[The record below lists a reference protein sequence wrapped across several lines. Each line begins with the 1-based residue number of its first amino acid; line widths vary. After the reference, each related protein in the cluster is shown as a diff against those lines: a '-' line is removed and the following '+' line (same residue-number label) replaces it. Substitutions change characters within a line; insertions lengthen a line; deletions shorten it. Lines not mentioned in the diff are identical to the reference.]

1 MAKYNDEELGRIQE
15 ILNPLNENPIVTESL
30 NPMGKVL
37 RKIKGEPEPEM
48 DKPPEEGDGG
58 IEFNEEGEN
67 QEDGENPPEF
77 KNFDE
82 DDDSIDDL
90 LDVDIDSLGKES
102 DDAPEEELPEDLGE
116 EALPEDESPAF
127 DEPPSFDEEPVAEDE
142 SPAFDEPPSFDEE
155 PEAEDESPAFD
166 EPPSFDEEPEAEE
179 PVTEV
184 ASDAEDDPFADVT
197 PDATEDEDPFA
208 DLGQAQSGANDF
220 GGEDP
225 FAEEPP
231 VDPDFGSEDSEADL
245 GSDLD
250 MEPPSMEEESEADPL
265 ADIGD
270 LDLSDEEPVPAL
282 DEESE
287 TDPLAG
293 MDEPEDEVVSDLGGD
308 PDALDEE
315 STSAVDADDMFSEM
329 ESPEPADE
337 GVSELG
343 EAEDG
348 NLGGGLGDISDEDD
362 LGDFG
367 EEEDDEEEGNI
378 PELTDEELAII
389 QQEIIHYPPKL
400 KRTVIDSIT
409 KDKLSPKEQ
418 RELIDLIK
426 SSAKPDEIA
435 AYLTDRLGYPVELQ
449 DPTGLYSETGI
460 PIISSNPIYTKKG
473 EFERRQLIKRT
484 LFGAAAAILLI
495 TTLVSGYKYVFKPLR
510 AAAYYN
516 DGLEDIKK
524 AGVETNQDR
533 RKELLMNAER
543 NFLQGEKI
551 NPNDMD
557 YLNKYGMA
565 YMKVGEYKQSFTKLF
580 GEVQPDFGM
589 ESSDPQHTRTW
600 SNRVEV
606 PIISLAPGQIWD
618 EDKLQHGATNDPDP
632 RSYLRLVSQDKVERR
647 IVKAGSY
654 IVAELGKKIH
664 DNETYINLGRFH
676 SNVAQKFVNG
686 EEGQMFKNDQ
696 LAINYFKQV
705 FTDGGDPTN
714 VEANAGLAKIY
725 YNQESFGKAASYY
738 NKIIEVHPKDP
749 TGHGGLLS
757 TYIEMW
763 RRDRNPQFVLNHHRQ
778 VRNSLE
784 IEGDLSLFVLSK
796 LAAFYIDLDPTELR
810 IKYNVTPEDQVTNM
824 DIDDNII
831 YILNLSFSRSENQDG
846 MEVSGDEYAEQYY
859 QRGRYYIGKNESM
872 RALKQFE
879 LAATYDPAH
888 YLAVMEMAEHFI
900 RQENN
905 QEGWKLLENAEKRY
919 QAFHK
924 NYGNREE
931 DETLI
936 RGDVGRIYFN
946 MGKIIYLGAALV
958 NLDDKI
964 DEYPARKVYPNH
976 DAKQLTENEIERKN
990 NLNNSL
996 AFFAK
1001 ALKYNLSDD
1010 QKIRELHYYT
1020 GWINYMNSDYE
1031 AALGD
1036 FSNLGEEDSYENP
1049 NVMMG
1054 RASAYYYTDQINAS
1068 LGNYLKLKDD
1078 FEEREAKIQVVVPE
1092 ETSHQEIYQTL
1103 IAVYNNIGAIY
1114 ERKGNTSQALKNYW
1128 KSIETARK
1136 LNTVT
1141 EIANYNK
1148 DMLFKGRD
1156 EVPLIDDWLS
1166 PTIDTIKELQKSK
1179 RRNNFL

>member
-1 MAKYNDEELGRIQE
+1 MAKYNDDELSRIQE

-30 NPMGKVL
+30 NPMGKIL
-37 RKIKGEPEPEM
+37 RKIKGEPEPEVSE
-48 DKPPEEGDGG
+48 PTEEGDGG
-58 IEFNEEGEN
+58 IEFNEGSEDSEMGE
-67 QEDGENPPEF
+67 EPPEF

-90 LDVDIDSLGKES
+90 LDVDIDSLGSQTES
-102 DDAPEEELPEDLGE
+102 PEEESIEEESPEDSPE
-116 EALPEDESPAF
+116 DTLPEDESPSF
-127 DEPPSFDEEPVAEDE
+127 EEPPSFDEEPTAEDE
-142 SPAFDEPPSFDEE
+142 SPSFEEPPSFDEE
-155 PEAEDESPAFD
+155 PIAEDESPSLED
-166 EPPSFDEEPEAEE
+166 SEAD
-179 PVTEV
+179 PFGDVTPDPEV
-184 ASDAEDDPFADVT
+184 AEEDDPFAD
-197 PDATEDEDPFA
+197 
-208 DLGQAQSGANDF
+208 LGPAQSGATDF

-225 FAEEPP
+225 FAEEAP
-231 VDPDFGSEDSEADL
+231 VDPDFGMDEASSE
-245 GSDLD
+245 
-250 MEPPSMEEESEADPL
+250 P
-265 ADIGD
+265 D
-270 LDLSDEEPVPAL
+270 LDLDPPSLEEEPQL
-282 DEESE
+282 DGE
-287 TDPLAG
+287 TDPLADMG
-293 MDEPEDEVVSDLGGD
+293 DLDLGDESETSMDEESDPLGGLGDEPEEESVPDLGGD
-308 PDALDEE
+308 FLEE
-315 STSAVDADDMFSEM
+315 EAAPPSDSEDMFSEM
-329 ESPEPADE
+329 EPSESETTVPELEDE
-337 GVSELG
+337 E
-343 EAEDG
+343 ED
-348 NLGGGLGDISDEDD
+348 LGGLGDISDEDD

-367 EEEDDEEEGNI
+367 EEAEAEAEDEAI

-426 SSAKPDEIA
+426 SSAKPEEIA
-435 AYLTDRLGYPVELQ
+435 AFLSDRLGYPVDLQ

-460 PIISSNPIYTKKG
+460 PIIASNPIYTKKG

-533 RKELLMNAER
+533 RRELLLNAER

-551 NPNDMD
+551 NPNDVD

-565 YMKVGEYKQSFTKLF
+565 YMRVGEYKQSFIKLF
-580 GEVQPDFGM
+580 GDVQPDFGM
-589 ESSDPQHTRTW
+589 EASDPQHSRNW
-600 SNRVEV
+600 SNRVDV
-606 PIISLAPGQIWD
+606 PIISLAPGQTWD
-618 EDKLQHGATNDPDP
+618 EEKLQHGATNDPDP
-632 RSYLRLVSQDKVERR
+632 RSYLRVIAQDKVERR

-676 SNVAQKFVNG
+676 SNVAQKFVSG
-686 EEGQMFKNDQ
+686 EEGQAYKNDQ

-725 YNQESFGKAASYY
+725 YNQESFGKAATYY

-749 TGHGGLLS
+749 VGHGGLLS

-763 RRDRNPQFVLNHHRQ
+763 RRDQNPQFVLNHHRQ

-824 DIDDNII
+824 DIDDNIVH
-831 YILNLSFSRSENQDG
+831 ILNLSFNRTEKRDG
-846 MEVSGDEYAEQYY
+846 MEVNGDEYAEQYY
-859 QRGRYYIGKNESM
+859 QRGRYYIGKNESL

-879 LAATYDPAH
+879 LAANYDPAH
-888 YLAVMEMAEHFI
+888 YLSVMEMAEHFI

-905 QEGWKLLENAEKRY
+905 QEAWKLLENAEKRY

-931 DETLI
+931 DETLL
-936 RGDVGRIYFN
+936 RGDIGRIYFN

-958 NLDDKI
+958 NLDDKV

-976 DAKQLTENEIERKN
+976 DAKQLTETEIERKN

-996 AFFAK
+996 AFFTK
-1001 ALKYNLSDD
+1001 ALKHNLSDE

-1031 AALGD
+1031 AALSD

-1054 RASAYYYTDQINAS
+1054 RASAYYYTDQVNAS
-1068 LGNYLKLKDD
+1068 LGNYLKLRDD

-1092 ETSHQEIYQTL
+1092 ETTHQEIYQTL

-1148 DMLFKGRD
+1148 DMIFRGRND
-1156 EVPLIDDWLS
+1156 IPLLDDWLS
-1166 PTIDTIKELQKSK
+1166 PTIDTIKDLQKSK
-1179 RRNNFL
+1179 RKNNFL

>member
-1 MAKYNDEELGRIQE
+1 MAKYSDEELGRIRE

-37 RKIKGEPEPEM
+37 RKIKGEPEPEEA
-48 DKPPEEGDGG
+48 PPVEEGDGG
-58 IEFNEEGEN
+58 INFEDNPPGEE
-67 QEDGENPPEF
+67 PPEF

-90 LDVDIDSLGKES
+90 LDVDIDSLGKEKEPGEEDEDS
-102 DDAPEEELPEDLGE
+102 LDLEVEPPVDEDEIPSFDEEPVSEEIETPNFDEEEIP
-116 EALPEDESPAF
+116 SF
-127 DEPPSFDEEPVAEDE
+127 DEEPVSEEIETPNFDEEEIPSFDEEPVSEEIETPNFDEEEIPSFDEEPVAEE
-142 SPAFDEPPSFDEE
+142 
-155 PEAEDESPAFD
+155 
-166 EPPSFDEEPEAEE
+166 
-179 PVTEV
+179 
-184 ASDAEDDPFADVT
+184 DPFANVT
-197 PDATEDEDPFA
+197 PDLGTDPEEEEDPFA
-208 DLGQAQSGANDF
+208 DLGSSKSGATDF

-225 FAEEPP
+225 FAQAPP
-231 VDPDFGSEDSEADL
+231 IQPDFGEEEEPDPLAGMDDLDTETESEVADPL
-245 GSDLD
+245 AEMDDLD
-250 MEPPSMEEESEADPL
+250 MEESVPDLGGEEY
-265 ADIGD
+265 
-270 LDLSDEEPVPAL
+270 EPPAL
-282 DEESE
+282 DEESSSLS
-287 TDPLAG
+287 DSDDIFGDSDAG
-293 MDEPEDEVVSDLGGD
+293 SPQEDAQSSDDLFSDNEEEV
-308 PDALDEE
+308 
-315 STSAVDADDMFSEM
+315 SEV
-329 ESPEPADE
+329 ADE
-337 GVSELG
+337 D
-343 EAEDG
+343 DG
-348 NLGGGLGDISDEDD
+348 IGGLGDVDEDD
-362 LGDFG
+362 LAGFEG
-367 EEEDDEEEGNI
+367 EEEEEDETV

-418 RELIDLIK
+418 RELIELIK
-426 SSAKPDEIA
+426 ASTKPEDIA
-435 AYLTDRLGYPVELQ
+435 AYLTEHLGYPVELE
-449 DPTGLYSETGI
+449 DSTGLYSDKGI

-473 EFERRQLIKRT
+473 EFERRQTIKRA

-495 TTLVSGYKYVFKPLR
+495 TSLVSGYKYIFKPLR

-533 RKELLMNAER
+533 RRDLLSNAER
-543 NFLQGEKI
+543 NFNQGEKI

-565 YMKVGEYKQSFTKLF
+565 YMRVGEYKQSFIKLF
-580 GEVQPDFGM
+580 GQVEPDYGM
-589 ESSDPQHTRTW
+589 ESSDPQHSRFW
-600 SNRVEV
+600 SNRVDV
-606 PIISLAPGQIWD
+606 PIITLAPGQTWD
-618 EDKLQHGATNDPDP
+618 EEKLQHGATNDPDP
-632 RSYLRLVSQDKVERR
+632 RTYLRLISQDKVERR
-647 IVKAGSY
+647 IVRAGAY

-664 DNETYINLGRFH
+664 DNDTFINLGRFH
-676 SNVAQKFVNG
+676 SNIAQKFIGG
-686 EEGQMFKNDQ
+686 EDGQIYKNDQ
-696 LAINYFKQV
+696 LAINYYRQV

-714 VEANAGLAKIY
+714 TEANAGLAKIY

-749 TGHGGLLS
+749 QGHGGLLS

-763 RRDRNPQFVLNHHRQ
+763 RRDKNPQFVLNHHRQ

-784 IEGDLSLFVLSK
+784 IESDLSLFVLSK

-831 YILNLSFSRSENQDG
+831 HILNLAFNRSEKQDG

-879 LAATYDPAH
+879 LAANYDPAH
-888 YLAVMEMAEHFI
+888 YIAVMEMAEHYI

-905 QEGWKLLENAEKRY
+905 QEAWKLLENAEKRY

-924 NYGNREE
+924 NFGNREE
-931 DETLI
+931 DETLL
-936 RGDVGRIYFN
+936 RGDIGRIYFN

-958 NLDDKI
+958 NLDDRV
-964 DEYPARKVYPNH
+964 DEFPARKVYPMH
-976 DAKQLTENEIERKN
+976 DPKQLTELEIERKN

-996 AFFAK
+996 AFFNK
-1001 ALKYNLSDD
+1001 AVKNNLQDD
-1010 QKIRELHYYT
+1010 QKIRELYYYT

-1031 AALGD
+1031 ATLSD

-1054 RASAYYYTDQINAS
+1054 RASSYYYTDQINAS
-1068 LGNYLKLKDD
+1068 LGNYLKLRDD

-1092 ETSHQEIYQTL
+1092 ESTHQEIYQTL

-1114 ERKGNTSQALKNYW
+1114 ERKGNTAQALKNYW

-1136 LNTVT
+1136 INTVT

-1156 EVPLIDDWLS
+1156 DMPLIDDWLS
-1166 PTIDTIKELQKSK
+1166 PTIDTIKDLQKSK
-1179 RRNNFL
+1179 RKYNFL